1 MFTLNTI
8 TAEFKSLVGF
18 KEENDITLS
27 RQTSGLLTVG
37 KTYKILT
44 FVTGDNFLNVGALS
58 NATGVTFTA
67 TGTTPTTW
75 THGSTLQDQQYV
87 TSDSG
92 LYVNDLPIKLEDI
105 NKSLFITSGL
115 VPEKTITQYISDIYN
130 VEVQNVVNRFIR
142 KSKEQLKN
150 KEILKNFDTIRT
162 QDYDLKSQGAN
173 FVGYIIKL
181 KDSIT
186 INCIIEAL
194 QLQLKEADSV
204 KIYLY
209 RLDKQVAIKT
219 YDFVYSTAK
228 DSQLQAMTDWILEYK
243 DETTSSIT
251 YLLGYYEYNSSNP
264 LASQLSA
271 TNENF
276 EYNDDFFWMQ
286 KHLSNYL
293 YISPIKL
300 PSTCHNYNAISGVY
314 DLPTNIYD
322 YLDFESNSTSLHLRL
337 KLVSDYTDLIVNHS
351 DYFAEL
357 LQYVLAL
364 RITNDC
370 ISTKTFNQVTETQL
384 QNWKNLALMLE
395 NKINGYNFTDANGNK
410 GHYMGLLEQLIA
422 DFEGSDE
429 FIFKKR
435 DLLSIY

>member
-1 MFTLNTI
+1 MFTLSTI
-8 TAEFKSLVGF
+8 TTEFKSLVGF
-18 KEENDITLS
+18 KEENGITLS
-27 RQTSGLLTVG
+27 RQTTGLLTVG

-75 THGSTLQDQQYV
+75 THASTLQDQQYV

-105 NKSLFITSGL
+105 NKSLFITTSL
-115 VPEKTITQYISDIYN
+115 TPEKTITQYIIDIYN

-150 KEILKNFDTIRT
+150 KEILKNFDTIKT
-162 QDYDLKSQGAN
+162 QDYDLATQTAN

-181 KDSIT
+181 QDSIT
-186 INCIIEAL
+186 IRCLVEAL
-194 QLQLKEADSV
+194 QLQLKETDSV

-209 RLDKQVAIKT
+209 RLDKQVAVKT
-219 YDFVYSTAK
+219 YDFVYTTAK

-251 YLLGYYEYNSSNP
+251 YLLGYYEYNSVNP
-264 LASQLSA
+264 LASQLSS

-293 YISPIKL
+293 YLSPIKL
-300 PSTCHNYNAISGVY
+300 PSGCHNYNAISGVY
-314 DLPTNIYD
+314 DLPTNVYD
-322 YLDFESNSTSLHLRL
+322 YLDFESSSTSLHLRL

-357 LQYVLAL
+357 LQYQLAL

-395 NKINGYNFTDANGNK
+395 NKINGYNFTDANGNS
-410 GHYMGLLEQLIA
+410 GHYIGLLEQLIA
-422 DFEGSDE
+422 DFEGTDE